1 MLEALDAVADGDEPK
16 TADLSP
22 QELKTRERKLR
33 RIKSMFTDAGNVRKN
48 SGGVTKPFPE
58 KLMEVLSRGDID
70 TIIQWL
76 PHGRAFIV
84 LNPQVFV
91 KEVLPRFFKQSKFMS
106 FTRQLNLWGF
116 KRITK
121 GRDAG
126 AYYHQLFLRGR
137 TRLCMR
143 MRRQKIKGTGIK
155 LTPNPETEP
164 DFYKISEKSP
174 LPAIEQKKEYEPLP
188 PLRKVG
194 TNNVNTSSSTGGHHS
209 SSNVSRNNSL
219 SSNGSSNSM
228 NVPFDY
234 AGLLNGMDHNGR
246 GPIVSQSN
254 VNRPMSHQMPSLS
267 HRRVSAPPTLGN
279 GHLHMADHRRL
290 SSGSNGSMSSRMDI
304 LSPSAHDRSRSAATA
319 QAQVASMRT
328 PSCFNS
334 AGVSNTRGLLNEVH
348 GLEMTTTADQRLNAA
363 QELEVLAQ
371 ALREKAAAE
380 KQQQTIVSAQRLLN
394 EMSDPRKPHSPQS
407 VEQLKSHLLA
417 AAHSLD
423 AVTSSSKDQN
433 VNLHSVGRQSTH
445 GHSHYMQQ
453 IPRHRQQSPIDPYN
467 SLLQQQQQHR
477 AVAQQSAH
485 NVDPLMNQIPNALMS
500 ALDQTKIVAAAA
512 QEQSV
517 LLQRFAQNLE
527 RRRGN
532 GGTSDV
538 AGRLYNPHGRP
549 HM

>member
-1 MLEALDAVADGDEPK
+1 
-16 TADLSP
+16 
-22 QELKTRERKLR
+22 
-33 RIKSMFTDAGNVRKN
+33 
-48 SGGVTKPFPE
+48 
-58 KLMEVLSRGDID
+58 MEVLSRGDID

-137 TRLCMR
+137 PRLCMR

-164 DFYKISEKSP
+164 NFYKISEAAP
-174 LPAIEQKKEYEPLP
+174 LPAMEQKKEYEPLP

-194 TNNVNTSSSTGGHHS
+194 NNNNTTHHHS
-209 SSNVSRNNSL
+209 SNANSSRNTN
-219 SSNGSSNSM
+219 NNNMSSNSNAM

-234 AGLLNGMDHNGR
+234 ASLLSGMDRNGR
-246 GPIVSQSN
+246 VGGVVSSSN
-254 VNRPMSHQMPSLS
+254 VNRQMQHAMPNLTHQQ
-267 HRRVSAPPTLGN
+267 HRRVSAPPSLGN
-279 GHLHMADHRRL
+279 MRMPVSMPMQQQEDPRRL
-290 SSGSNGSMSSRMDI
+290 STGSNGSMTSRMDM
-304 LSPSAHDRSRSAATA
+304 LSPSAHDRSRSAVAAAALRSSVHSGFNTA
-319 QAQVASMRT
+319 AAVAN
-328 PSCFNS
+328 PH
-334 AGVSNTRGLLNEVH
+334 GLLQEIR
-348 GLEMTTTADQRLNAA
+348 GMEMTVTADQRLSAA

-371 ALREKAAAE
+371 ALREKAAAD

-394 EMSDPRKPHSPQS
+394 QMSDPRKPPSPRS

-423 AVTSSSKDQN
+423 SVTAAPQEQ
-433 VNLHSVGRQSTH
+433 NLHSRQGAGGH
-445 GHSHYMQQ
+445 AHSHFNPMQQ
-453 IPRHRQQSPIDPYN
+453 LPRHRQQSSVDPYN
-467 SLLQQQQQHR
+467 SLFQQQQQQQQQHR
-477 AVAQQSAH
+477 VSQQQAH
-485 NVDPLMNQIPNALMS
+485 SNVDPLMNQIPNALMS
-500 ALDQTKIVAAAA
+500 ALDQTKMVAAAA
-512 QEQSV
+512 QEQSA

-527 RRRGN
+527 MRRQN
-532 GGTSDV
+532 GGGAD
-538 AGRLYNPHGRP
+538 AHGGLYNPHGRP